1 MSVGDKGWTYR
12 VQRIANGIDKQALK
26 HKFHEEDIDY
36 VQIRSLVPAADV
48 ENGTGDQ
55 VATVFFKPKEPHE
68 LRLQL
73 HDHSRLVLDK
83 VFLGFTPLNAP
94 VGNAVADVI
103 AITGLAGHAF
113 GSWSLHHDHMWLRDY
128 LPDDLYQKVRVLIYG
143 YDSQIQG
150 ENPPT
155 SILQDHG
162 KRFLSDLLRIRRKVQ
177 SQSRPILLI
186 GHSLGGLIVKQALS
200 DMLPDERSKLPVK
213 QVIFLGVPHGGLN
226 LDALADVVRGK
237 PSEQLI
243 GELERNSSTL
253 RHLASRFRVDWR
265 DLEIH
270 TFWEDRKTPTLIK
283 VQ

>member
-1 MSVGDKGWTYR
+1 MSLGDKGWTYR
-12 VQRIANGIDKQALK
+12 VQCIANGIDEQVLK
-26 HKFHEEDIDY
+26 HMFQKEDIDY
-36 VQIRSLVPAADV
+36 VQIRSLVPAADD

-55 VATVFFKPKEPHE
+55 VATVFFKPKQPHE

-73 HDHSRLVLDK
+73 DDCSRLVLDK

-113 GSWSLHHDHMWLRDY
+113 GSWALRHDQMWLRDY

-155 SILQDHG
+155 SILRDHG
-162 KRFLSDLLRIRRKVQ
+162 KRFVSELLRIRGKVQ
-177 SQSRPILLI
+177 SQSRPIILI

-213 QVIFLGVPHGGLN
+213 QIIFLGVPHGGL
-226 LDALADVVRGK
+226 DVGALAGVVRGK

-243 GELERNSSTL
+243 EELQRGSSTL
-253 RHLASRFRVDWR
+253 HHLATWFADNIK
-265 DLEIH
+265 DLDIH
-270 TFWEDRKTPTLIK
+270 TFHEDRRTPTVTK
-283 VQ
+283 VR